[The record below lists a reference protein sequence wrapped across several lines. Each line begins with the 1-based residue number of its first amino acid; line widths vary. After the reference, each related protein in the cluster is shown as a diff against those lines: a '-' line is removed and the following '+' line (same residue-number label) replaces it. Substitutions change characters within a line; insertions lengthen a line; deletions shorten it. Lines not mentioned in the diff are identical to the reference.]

1 MSLGNLIPFN
11 CKSSISI
18 EVDWMTTKIN
28 SCKYLPLGLKLL
40 FGCFLLF
47 VLGSMTVGAQADKYS
62 CMNADMKGYAE
73 LAFCLPPE
81 VNVNPESLAEANYTE
96 GRDVQASLLFNE
108 SRVYV
113 HLVYPCQALKGELG
127 TEDLRSAL
135 ESFDPALMNASYSPN
150 PLNISGKNALWGQDG
165 NRIFVAYLPSEKTF
179 AVIFMD
185 ESLSESAM
193 ESFLGS
199 LQINVNEG
207 STPLTP
213 GYCGEPTAV
222 PAVVLPAKVVPET
235 VPSVSNQE
243 PLQGPGAEA
252 RMSRLESAQ
261 EKMAADREA
270 AQERLADMK
279 ERLDGGSNPNWP
291 PKFGVN

>member
-1 MSLGNLIPFN
+1 
-11 CKSSISI
+11 
-18 EVDWMTTKIN
+18 MTTKIN

-150 PLNISGKNALWGQDG
+150 PLNISGKNALWGQDE
-165 NRIFVAYLPSEKTF
+165 NRIFVAYQPSSQTI

-199 LQINVNEG
+199 FQINVNEG
-207 STPLTP
+207 SSPLTP
-213 GYCGEPTAV
+213 GYCGEPTEV
-222 PAVVLPAKVVPET
+222 PAEVAPATVVPET
-235 VPSVSNQE
+235 TKGVSGQK

-252 RMSRLESAQ
+252 RMGRLESSQ
-261 EKMAADREA
+261 EKMASDMEA
-270 AQERLADMK
+270 AQERLAAMK
-279 ERLDGGSNPNWP
+279 ERLGGGSSPQW
-291 PKFGVN
+291 PKFGIN

>member
-1 MSLGNLIPFN
+1 
-11 CKSSISI
+11 
-18 EVDWMTTKIN
+18 MTTKIN
-28 SCKYLPLGLKLL
+28 SRKYIPLGLKLL

-47 VLGSMTVGAQADKYS
+47 VLGSMTVGAQSDKPL

-127 TEDLRSAL
+127 TDDLRSAL
-135 ESFDPALMNASYSPN
+135 ESFDPALINASYNPN

-165 NRIFVAYLPSEKTF
+165 NRIFVAYQPSEQTI

-199 LQINVNEG
+199 FQINVNED
-207 STPLTP
+207 SSPLTP
-213 GYCGEPTAV
+213 GYCGEPTEV
-222 PAVVLPAKVVPET
+222 PAEVAPATVVPET
-235 VPSVSNQE
+235 IKAVSGQK

-252 RMSRLESAQ
+252 RMGRLESSQ
-261 EKMAADREA
+261 EKMASDMEA
-270 AQERLADMK
+270 AQERLAAMK
-279 ERLDGGSNPNWP
+279 ERLGGGSSPQW
-291 PKFGVN
+291 PKFGIN

>member
-11 CKSSISI
+11 RKSSISI

-40 FGCFLLF
+40 FSCFLLF
-47 VLGSMTVGAQADKYS
+47 VLGSMTVGAQADKFS
-62 CMNADMKGYAE
+62 CMDADMKGYAE

-165 NRIFVAYLPSEKTF
+165 NRIFVAYQPSEKTF

-213 GYCGEPTAV
+213 GYCGEPAAV
-222 PAVVLPAKVVPET
+222 PAVVIPAKVVPENANA
-235 VPSVSNQE
+235 VSSQK

>member
-1 MSLGNLIPFN
+1 MSLGNLISFN
-11 CKSSISI
+11 RKSSISI

-28 SCKYLPLGLKLL
+28 SRKYLPLGLKLL
-40 FGCFLLF
+40 FCCFLLF
-47 VLGSMTVGAQADKYS
+47 VLGSMTVGAQAEKFS

-127 TEDLRSAL
+127 TDDLRSAL
-135 ESFDPALMNASYSPN
+135 ESFDPALINASYNPN

-165 NRIFVAYLPSEKTF
+165 NRIFVAYQPSEQTI

-199 LQINVNEG
+199 FQINVNEG

-213 GYCGEPTAV
+213 GYCGGPTEV
-222 PAVVLPAKVVPET
+222 PAEVAPATVVPET
-235 VPSVSNQE
+235 IKAVSGQK

-252 RMSRLESAQ
+252 RMGRLESSQ
-261 EKMAADREA
+261 EKMASDMEA
-270 AQERLADMK
+270 AQERLASMK
-279 ERLDGGSNPNWP
+279 ERLGGGSSPQW
-291 PKFGVN
+291 PKFGIN

>member
-1 MSLGNLIPFN
+1 MSLGNLISFN
-11 CKSSISI
+11 RKSSNSI

-62 CMNADMKGYAE
+62 CMNADLKGYAE

-113 HLVYPCQALKGELG
+113 HLVYPCQALKGELAAA
-127 TEDLRSAL
+127 DLRSAL

-150 PLNISGKNALWGQDG
+150 PLNISGKNALWGQDE
-165 NRIFVAYLPSEKTF
+165 NRIFVAYQPSEKTF

-185 ESLSESAM
+185 ESLSETAM

-222 PAVVLPAKVVPET
+222 PAVAIPAKVVPET
-235 VPSVSNQE
+235 VPSVSDQK

-252 RMSRLESAQ
+252 RMSRLESSQ
-261 EKMAADREA
+261 EKMATDMEA
-270 AQERLADMK
+270 AQERLAAMK
-279 ERLDGGSNPNWP
+279 ERLDGGSNANWP
-291 PKFGVN
+291 PKFVVN

>member
-1 MSLGNLIPFN
+1 MSLGNLISFN
-11 CKSSISI
+11 RKSLISI

-62 CMNADMKGYAE
+62 CMNADLKGYAE

-113 HLVYPCQALKGELG
+113 HLVYPCQALKGETG
-127 TEDLRSAL
+127 TADLRSAL
-135 ESFDPALMNASYSPN
+135 ESFDPALKDASYSPTA
-150 PLNISGKNALWGQDG
+150 LNITGKSALWGQDG
-165 NRIFVAYLPSEKTF
+165 NRIFVAYQPSEKTF
-179 AVIFMD
+179 AVILMD

-222 PAVVLPAKVVPET
+222 PAMVIPAKVVPEK
-235 VPSVSNQE
+235 VPSVIDQK

-252 RMSRLESAQ
+252 RMGRLESSQ
-261 EKMAADREA
+261 EKMAADMEA
-270 AQERLADMK
+270 SQERLADMK
-279 ERLDGGSNPNWP
+279 ERLEGGSNPNWP
-291 PKFGVN
+291 PKFVVN

>member
-1 MSLGNLIPFN
+1 MSLGNLISFN
-11 CKSSISI
+11 RKSSISI
-18 EVDWMTTKIN
+18 EVDWMTIKIN

-40 FGCFLLF
+40 FSCFLLF
-47 VLGSMTVGAQADKYS
+47 ALGSMTVGAQAEKFS

-127 TEDLRSAL
+127 AEDLRSAL
-135 ESFDPALMNASYSPN
+135 ESFDPALINASYNPN

-165 NRIFVAYLPSEKTF
+165 NRIFVAYQPSEQTI

-199 LQINVNEG
+199 FQINVNEG

-213 GYCGEPTAV
+213 GYCGGPTEV
-222 PAVVLPAKVVPET
+222 PAEVAPAKVVPENIK
-235 VPSVSNQE
+235 PASNQE
-243 PLQGPGAEA
+243 TLQGPGKEA
-252 RMSRLESAQ
+252 RMSRLESSQ
-261 EKMAADREA
+261 EKMASDMEA
-270 AQERLADMK
+270 AQERLAAMK
-279 ERLDGGSNPNWP
+279 ESLDGSSSPQW
-291 PKFGVN
+291 PKFGKN

>member
-1 MSLGNLIPFN
+1 
-11 CKSSISI
+11 
-18 EVDWMTTKIN
+18 MTTKIN
-28 SCKYLPLGLKLL
+28 SCKFQPLGLKLL

-96 GRDVQASLLFNE
+96 GREVEASLLFND
-108 SRVYV
+108 SRVYL
-113 HLVYPCQALKGELG
+113 HLVYPCQAPKGELG
-127 TEDLRSAL
+127 ADDLRSAL
-135 ESFDPALMNASYSPN
+135 ESFDPALKNASYNPN

-165 NRIFVAYLPSEKTF
+165 NRIFVAYQPSIQTL
-179 AVIFMD
+179 ALVFMD

-207 STPLTP
+207 SSPLTP
-213 GYCGEPTAV
+213 GYCGEPTVV
-222 PAVVLPAKVVPET
+222 PAEVPPAKVVPENIKAM
-235 VPSVSNQE
+235 SGQK

-252 RMSRLESAQ
+252 RMGRLESSQ
-261 EKMAADREA
+261 EKMAADMEA
-270 AQERLADMK
+270 SQERLAAMK
-279 ERLDGGSNPNWP
+279 ERIGGGSGPQW
-291 PKFGVN
+291 PKFGNN